1 MTEGAVF
8 GLSRPHHPDAEMAM
22 TEHHANLRVRFYP
35 GHGAWTCV
43 VQRLGPDGMPAGDDV
58 VSATGATKD
67 EARDRAL
74 AMTDDAEVREVLRP
88 HDSH

>member
-1 MTEGAVF
+1 
-8 GLSRPHHPDAEMAM
+8 M

-35 GHGAWTCV
+35 SHGEWTCI
-43 VQRLGPDGMPAGDDV
+43 VQRMGPDGMPAGDDV

-74 AMTDDAEVREVLRP
+74 TMTDDADVREFLKSQGA
-88 HDSH
+88 H